1 MWKCPIC
8 LRENREPVCP
18 NCGFDGSCDYEHYP
32 TADRLTTAPES
43 IARRRRRYQ
52 GSLNIQSCPAC
63 GCKQF
68 FLKDMLPVCAQ
79 CGYVLAPVQQKQ
91 GIEYTVTP
99 VRFLTEKLNTMCGR
113 LFRGK
118 KYNLAGVKP
127 IGKIAG
133 LVLCGLLIA
142 AVGSFVFGE
151 KNTEVEPP
159 IVSNGAEDV
168 SVVVDDCVNV
178 SLVNTVEDSTHT
190 YHVSTLGLFERWSG
204 EEALDL
210 YSQSGEKGELT
221 GSYEEAI
228 PLGQG
233 FVQLKLKSEG
243 KNADTRY
250 ALADCGGRILIPGVS
265 SFEWV
270 TGQKRTDSGILW
282 EDKDNSQYQET
293 ARYLLVRTAEGR
305 QFYDTR
311 SSAIIEDF
319 VITDDSASFASC
331 GDSLVVLYE
340 DGTAELY
347 DEKGSLLASFD
358 RHPEV
363 GDVYLLVNYSSYER
377 ELCKLYDQ
385 SGRLI
390 REIERDLTL
399 IEGTGGYLTDAG
411 YGSHGIYDSTGR
423 EVLPE
428 KYDNVLWEYQGI
440 FLVRTRE
447 KDDYKYGLI
456 RTDGTWAV
464 SNAYDRVGHIWK
476 DYFYASVDHSYD
488 LICSRGIITEGVGL
502 TEDLVCRDYYSKKLL
517 ILNEGRY
524 SLPCSEAKAL
534 TYGLAAC
541 KMEEEDGYRIVDAFR
556 GEVLT
561 ELVYE
566 EVLYSN
572 GYVFGYSGGYWY
584 VYRVSYPDGETQT
597 EQKSVEI
604 A

>member
-8 LRENREPVCP
+8 LRENRDPVCP

-63 GCKQF
+63 GCRQF
-68 FLKDMLPVCAQ
+68 FLKDMSPVCVQ
-79 CGYVLAPVQQKQ
+79 CGYVLAPQKQ
-91 GIEYTVTP
+91 EIEYTVAP
-99 VRFLTEKLNTMCGR
+99 VSSLPEKLNAMRSR

-118 KYNLAGVKP
+118 KFNLAGVKP
-127 IGKIAG
+127 IEKIAG
-133 LVLCGLLIA
+133 LIFCGLLVV
-142 AVGSFVFGE
+142 AVGSFALGE
-151 KNTEVEPP
+151 KNAKGEPP
-159 IVSNGAEDV
+159 TVGTGTENVPAVIG
-168 SVVVDDCVNV
+168 DCVNV

-311 SSAIIEDF
+311 SSVIIEDF

-331 GDSLVVLYE
+331 GDSLVVLYG

-347 DEKGSLLASFD
+347 DEKGNILTSFD

-363 GDVYLLVNYSSYER
+363 GDGYLLVNYSSYER

-399 IEGTGGYLTDAG
+399 IKGTGGYLKDAA
-411 YGSHGIYDSTGR
+411 YGRRFIYDSTGK
-423 EVLPE
+423 EVLSDPF
-428 KYDNVLWEYQGI
+428 DDVLWEYQGT
-440 FLVRTRE
+440 FLVCTKKNDNRT
-447 KDDYKYGLI
+447 YGLI
-456 RTDGTWAV
+456 RSDGTWAAANV
-464 SNAYDRVGHIWK
+464 YDFTVDIWK

-488 LICSRGIITEGVGL
+488 LICSRGIITEGVR
-502 TEDLVCRDYYSKKLL
+502 TENLVCRDYYSKKLL

-524 SLPCSEAKAL
+524 SLPCSEAIAL

-597 EQKSVEI
+597 EQKSVET